1 VSSTVALALNQWS
14 HVVVTKSGATV
25 KLYINAVDSTGAVVN
40 ATLADTTSALNI
52 GRDVAFP
59 AQYFNGR
66 IDEVAVYP
74 TALSAARVA
83 AHYAAA

>member
-1 VSSTVALALNQWS
+1 
-14 HVVVTKSGATV
+14 
-25 KLYINAVDSTGAVVN
+25 
-40 ATLADTTSALNI
+40 LNI
-52 GRDVAFP
+52 GRDPAFP